1 MKKEPQPQT
10 QLSTFTR
17 QLANP
22 PPHRLQSSKSQIK
35 FPTAD
40 ELQKRA
46 ASSTD
51 ASAEGRDKDKK
62 HHGYI
67 MIPLLLG
74 STIIPIAYG
83 ALALLAGKALIV
95 SKLALVLASII
106 GIKKLVSHHDG
117 GGGSRRIG
125 DSTEPAA
132 SPAEWAAARAFAL
145 PHSLQQS

>member
-1 MKKEPQPQT
+1 
-10 QLSTFTR
+10 
-17 QLANP
+17 
-22 PPHRLQSSKSQIK
+22 
-35 FPTAD
+35 
-40 ELQKRA
+40 
-46 ASSTD
+46 
-51 ASAEGRDKDKK
+51 
-62 HHGYI
+62 

-117 GGGSRRIG
+117 GGGSRRISG
-125 DSTEPAA
+125 STETELSADW
-132 SPAEWAAARAFAL
+132 SAEQRTFEL